1 MKTERVS
8 KAGAPRRN
16 VRVGEKKLTA
26 PVTLFAAIEAEQ
38 HQALRAI
45 AFSERRSL
53 ADVVREALSSFLA
66 QHPARRR
73 LVAAKRY
80 QVAASGKNPV

>member
-1 MKTERVS
+1 MKTERVT
-8 KAGAPRRN
+8 KAGAPRRGA
-16 VRVGEKKLTA
+16 RVGDKKLSE

-38 HQALRAI
+38 HEALRAI

-53 ADVVREALSSFLA
+53 ADVVREALNGFIS

-73 LVAAKRY
+73 LAAAKR
-80 QVAASGKNPV
+80 